1 MGFGVVNSRFRP
13 PSTSGP
19 DAPSDVTPPYDD
31 AAAREVYADPFIS
44 STGHEK
50 TGGLEV
56 AMEGF
61 KGILVK
67 GKNSNEYLL
76 GIGPRESGQQK
87 ERPTIWRRADGNGV
101 QLPETCEASMTIR
114 DQLGR
119 LGVFIGLHKD
129 VLRRS

>member
-1 MGFGVVNSRFRP
+1 MPNYAAGTSLKASGGRPRDQRAWLRMGFGVVNSRFRP

-76 GIGPRESGQQK
+76 GIGPR
-87 ERPTIWRRADGNGV
+87 
-101 QLPETCEASMTIR
+101 
-114 DQLGR
+114 
-119 LGVFIGLHKD
+119 
-129 VLRRS
+129 